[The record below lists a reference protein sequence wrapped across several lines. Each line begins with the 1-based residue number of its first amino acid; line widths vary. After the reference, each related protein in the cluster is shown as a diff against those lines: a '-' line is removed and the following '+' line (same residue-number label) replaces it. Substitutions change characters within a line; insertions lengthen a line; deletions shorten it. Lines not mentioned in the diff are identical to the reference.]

1 MHCECNCILLSALIR
16 RTSCLSSCKYSRVI
30 RLILKFWILPSF
42 LCKIRKKK
50 KAMERLKMILQPFV
64 ERKCKNIW
72 QGCWVLRWDHS
83 QVCESGIVFCNESLI
98 PLLLSLPAFYHVMET
113 SVYKVL
119 WNIACYTLFVTGGEG
134 QDKIKRPP
142 KKRFVVWFECIYYTK
157 TKNLGSFYC
166 GWIV

>member
-1 MHCECNCILLSALIR
+1 MCQFLFCFSYTLLKKKIKKIGCPVHCECNCILLSALIR

-83 QVCESGIVFCNESLI
+83 QVCESGIVFCNESHSTA
-98 PLLLSLPAFYHVMET
+98 PQFACFLLCYGDQCLQSAVKCSLLHTIRYRRGG
-113 SVYKVL
+113 
-119 WNIACYTLFVTGGEG
+119 TG
-134 QDKIKRPP
+134 Q
-142 KKRFVVWFECIYYTK
+142 
-157 TKNLGSFYC
+157 N
-166 GWIV
+166 